1 MNRIDEIIVFEP
13 LSKEQI
19 RKIVDLM
26 VAEVQER
33 LQGRRITISLTDEA
47 RNWLANIGF
56 DPTFGA
62 RPLRR
67 AIQRH
72 LENNLAREV
81 LAGRINEGKSV
92 KVEVGED
99 GLEFDHEAESPYEA
113 VAVATT

>member
-1 MNRIDEIIVFEP
+1 
-13 LSKEQI
+13 
-19 RKIVDLM
+19 VDLM

-33 LQGRRITISLTDEA
+33 LEDRGITITLTDEA
-47 RNWLANIGF
+47 RNWLADIGF

-81 LAGRINEGKSV
+81 LAGRVQEGESV
-92 KVEVGED
+92 TVEADEE
-99 GLEFDHEAESPYEA
+99 GLKFDHMSDSSNK
-113 VAVATT
+113 VAAAATT